1 MIRSYLCS
9 ELLYSCFY
17 RKFIVRFFYTERLL
31 YISHENIGKHFM
43 KNTDPTVKRLNR
55 STKLIGVFLAVAL
68 IGFTLIFI
76 SNRFGPS
83 KDALPTSYYVIE
95 MGLILF
101 SALLSLASII
111 FTRRVY
117 RKAEQQRTAA
127 IQGDISGKIAEE
139 QPITN
144 TLTLTL
150 PVTLAVRAN
159 WRFLVSF
166 ILLTFCLGLIL
177 ASLIFYYYFLFR
189 KIPLFSGMPTSL
201 LLVVIGGAILFSLI
215 VMSVTLL
222 ISARRLRQYIQV
234 SEDGIQGRFLGQESS
249 IRWDEIKL
257 FALWGGKSKSMRAYE
272 IAGTTSMVRW
282 TIPIKKHWYNPLVP
296 TQPFEEYD
304 KQMQAV
310 LALIATKTQ
319 LPLYDLRLKWWGGAL
334 KQY

>member
-1 MIRSYLCS
+1 
-9 ELLYSCFY
+9 
-17 RKFIVRFFYTERLL
+17 
-31 YISHENIGKHFM
+31 M

-95 MGLILF
+95 LGLILF

-117 RKAEQQRTAA
+117 RKAEQQRTTA
-127 IQGDISGKIAEE
+127 IQGDGSGKIAEE

-166 ILLTFCLGLIL
+166 LLLPFCLGLVIAFLIL
-177 ASLIFYYYFLFR
+177 YYFLLR
-189 KIPLFSGMPTSL
+189 EIPLFSGMHAGL
-201 LLVVIGGAILFSLI
+201 LLAIVGGATLFSLI
-215 VMSVTLL
+215 IMSVTLL

-282 TIPIKKHWYNPLVP
+282 TIPIKKRWYNPLVP

-319 LPLYDLRLKWWGGAL
+319 LPLYDLRLKWWGGAP